1 MGIKEYKALLKLFTL
16 LFVLP
21 LHALCQDNVALRTYI
36 YDLLNRKKETYLLNN
51 FDSINRYNIEDMRN
65 SFQYL
70 SKYDTDSVIYNNLD
84 VYVKILYVYLSQEDK
99 EIRHKALHL
108 FLNTYRLCGGTSN
121 ILPIK
126 PDDVDD
132 TIKTKILDILSN
144 KPYSE
149 KELKVLTTK
158 EEQYFNKVYSDEY
171 LLEYRRIDT
180 TIMNLSYAR
189 DSLINRSMVEFSEG
203 LKTPSCDIKLLSELC
218 AWLYIYEAIPY
229 IEKYLETHNNR
240 RLMVHLAR
248 LGNEKYEKEIIA
260 DNLQKKYVSFEELVY
275 INTHKSK
282 QAIIQCLRIE
292 GLEHGHFT
300 ALNDKGQYITVEADC
315 MPYKL
320 TNLQTLVM
328 GNYFITDLPYV
339 EKYKMG
345 NLTIDDIINP
355 PSEDIA
361 KWINKE
367 LDESFFP
374 LCEEVAKWM
383 EENIDKLEVNPNLR
397 F

>member
-16 LFVLP
+16 LLVLP
-21 LHALCQDNVALRTYI
+21 LRALCQDNVALRTYI

-121 ILPIK
+121 ILSIK

-189 DSLINRSMVEFSEG
+189 DSLINRSMEEFSET
-203 LKTPSCDIKLLSELC
+203 LKTPTYKIDPLAELC
-218 AWLYIYEAIPY
+218 AWLYIKEAIPY
-229 IEKYLETHNNR
+229 IKNKVQTNEVCNEKLKCYLT
-240 RLMVHLAR
+240 R
-248 LGNEKYEKEIIA
+248 LGNSDYE
-260 DNLQKKYVSFEELVY
+260 DELIEANYQAKVFDY
-275 INTHKSK
+275 HELAFINTKKSLK
-282 QAIIQCLRIE
+282 AMIDGLRVHGQDHGVISGFNKRGRYKAIE
-292 GLEHGHFT
+292 VVG
-300 ALNDKGQYITVEADC
+300 DY
-315 MPYKL
+315 YKL
-320 TNLQTLVM
+320 TNLKLLLY
-328 GNYFITDLPYV
+328 GNYFKEELPYS
-339 EKYKMG
+339 YIP
-345 NLTIDDIINP
+345 NDL
-355 PSEDIA
+355 S
-361 KWINKE
+361 
-367 LDESFFP
+367 